1 MTTQI
6 MSTATTKVYIAVGQT
21 PATNNKAG
29 YDALSWTL
37 IPDVT
42 SIGTLGGQ
50 NSVIQHI
57 PVDDAFVYKVA
68 GSTNYGTLELQGAR
82 TDAAALD
89 DMRTAFASRLATPFK
104 VVYPAKLGETDGF
117 MAIVTNVSTN
127 AGNADQ
133 ILGMN
138 LTVDVTGEI
147 ITFAT

>member
-1 MTTQI
+1 MSNLI
-6 MSTATTKVYIAVGQT
+6 MATATTKVYVAVGQT
-21 PATNNKAG
+21 PATNDKAG
-29 YDALSWTL
+29 YDALTWTL

-68 GSTNYGTLELQGAR
+68 GSTNYGTLELTGAR
-82 TDAAALD
+82 TTAAALD
-89 DMRTAFASRLATPFK
+89 DMRTAFASRLPTPFK
-104 VVYPAKLGETDGF
+104 VVYPTALGETDAF
-117 MAIVTNVSTN
+117 QAIVTSVQTN

-133 ILGMN
+133 ILGFNM
-138 LTVDVTGEI
+138 TVDVTGEI